1 MMQLLAIK
9 CKTIFDGY
17 KDHKNSALLVNG
29 DTVVEIVEEDE
40 IPDRYETIELSGG
53 LLCPGFIDLQVNGGG
68 GILFNDNTNAEA
80 LKTICEAHIKFGTT
94 SLLPTL
100 ITDTP
105 EITASALK
113 AGIEAIEKNVPGVI
127 GLHLEGPHLSIA
139 KRGAHKESLVRE
151 MAENDREELINA
163 KRKLP
168 YLMSTVAPEG
178 VTNEQIA
185 TLKDA
190 GIVVSLGHTNASCKQ
205 AQLAEKAGARCVTHL
220 FNGMSGFD
228 HRDPGVAG
236 AALQSEKMYAGL
248 IADFIHVDPMA
259 ISIALKAKKQG
270 KIFLVTDAM
279 ATIGTD
285 IKSFELN
292 GRLILRENGQLR
304 LESGGLAGADL
315 DMITA
320 VKNMSELV
328 SMEEAIRMA
337 SLYPAQAIGADEKLG
352 HLKPG
357 AYANIIHLNEEFD
370 VEKVWVK
377 GKIMSS

>member
-1 MMQLLAIK
+1 MIQSLAIK
-9 CKTIFDGY
+9 CPTIFDGY
-17 KDHKNSALLVNG
+17 KNHKNSALLVNG
-29 DTVVEIVEEDE
+29 DAVFNIVEEDE
-40 IPDRYETIELSGG
+40 IPSQYDIIGLNSGTLS
-53 LLCPGFIDLQVNGGG
+53 PGFIDLQVNGGG
-68 GILFNDNTNAEA
+68 GILFNDNTNIEA
-80 LKTICEAHIKFGTT
+80 LRTICEAHMKFGTT

-105 EITASALK
+105 EITTSALK
-113 AGIEAIEKNVPGVI
+113 AGIEAIKMSVPGVI
-127 GLHLEGPHLSIA
+127 GLHLEGPHLSIP
-139 KRGAHKESLVRE
+139 KRGAHEESLVRE
-151 MAENDREELINA
+151 MTEDDLEELLIA
-163 KRKLP
+163 KNNLP

-178 VTNEQIA
+178 VTNEQITA
-185 TLKDA
+185 LTKA
-190 GIVVSLGHTNASCKQ
+190 GIVVSLGHTNATCKQ
-205 AQLAEKAGARCVTHL
+205 AQLAEKAGASCVTHL

-236 AALQSEKMYAGL
+236 AALQSEEMWAGL

-292 GRLILRENGQLR
+292 GRLIIRENGQLR
-304 LESGGLAGADL
+304 LENGGLAGADL

-357 AYANIIHLNEEFD
+357 ALSAIEIAI
-370 VEKVWVK
+370 
-377 GKIMSS
+377 GST